1 MLHRSAPIAL
11 AILLGAAPLA
21 SAQTMNQPT
30 PAAPQSPHATS
41 ATFTTQS
48 GELRASKLIGSSVY
62 DVQNQDIGSVTDIIL
77 EKSGRVAG
85 VVVDVGSYLGMG
97 GKYVSVSLND
107 MKMNND
113 RLTLDRTKEQL
124 KAAPAY
130 HLDNNKS

>member
-1 MLHRSAPIAL
+1 MHKSAPIAL

-21 SAQTMNQPT
+21 YAQTMSQPA
-30 PAAPQSPHATS
+30 PASSQPSHATS

-62 DVQNQDIGSVTDIIL
+62 DVQNQDIGSVKDIIL
-77 EKSGRVAG
+77 DKSGRVAG
-85 VVVDVGSYLGMG
+85 VVVDVGTFLGMG

-113 RLTLDRTKEQL
+113 RITLDRTKDQL
-124 KAAPAY
+124 KSAPAY
-130 HLDNNKS
+130 QLSSNKS